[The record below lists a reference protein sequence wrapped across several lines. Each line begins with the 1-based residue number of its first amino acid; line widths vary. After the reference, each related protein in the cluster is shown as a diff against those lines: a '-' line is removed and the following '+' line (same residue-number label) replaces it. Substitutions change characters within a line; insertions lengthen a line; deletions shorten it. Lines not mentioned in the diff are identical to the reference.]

1 MFWQPRK
8 MSAQELARDFVVTA
22 QAFADTFIQYVSAD
36 HTEGNPALVVHR
48 RRETCAVVWAS
59 IIATLDASALGDDER
74 TKVTPLIRDALVPYW
89 RKYCMDD
96 LDFMAGMLARSD
108 HYLRRHDPHSQL
120 KTATGLMN
128 ELLANID
135 PVAAELLPVK
145 TLTSLLAH
153 RMLSDLRRLNEI
165 KSGHTIE

>member
-8 MSAQELARDFVVTA
+8 MSAQDLARDFVVTA
-22 QAFADTFIQYVSAD
+22 QAFADTFIQYVGAE
-36 HTEGNPALVVHR
+36 HTEELPAVVVHR

-59 IIATLDASALGDDER
+59 IVATFEASGLGEEER
-74 TKVTPLIRDALVPYW
+74 SKVIPLVRDALIPYW
-89 RKYCMDD
+89 RKYCMND
-96 LDFMAGMLARSD
+96 LDFMSGVLARSD
-108 HYLRRHDPHSQL
+108 GYLRRLDPHSQL

-145 TLTSLLAH
+145 TLTALLAH

-165 KSGHTIE
+165 KSGHTID